1 MDTVAL
7 MDLNGALVLIVDDE
21 KDLRTLLEFN
31 LKRSGYRTVHAAT
44 GREAIQRAGSQRPDL
59 ILLDL
64 NLPDV
69 SGTDVCR
76 QLKSDPATAGIP
88 VVMLTARSGEADRIA
103 GFELGADDY
112 VPKPFSVRELV
123 LRVDAV
129 LRRKRTAPTDTQS
142 RRLQAG
148 PIEIDTEAFL
158 VRVDGQEVQLA
169 LLEYRLLCFLVE
181 GAGRVRTREELLR
194 RVWEYPR
201 DSDSRTIETHVKRL
215 RAKLGTAG
223 DLIETVRSVGYRI
236 RAE

>member
-1 MDTVAL
+1 METVPL
-7 MDLNGALVLIVDDE
+7 MDMSGALVLIVDDE
-21 KDLRTLLEFN
+21 KDLRTLLDFN
-31 LKRSGYRTVHAAT
+31 LKRAGYRTVHAAN
-44 GREAIQRAGSQRPDL
+44 GREALQRAGSQRPDL

-69 SGTDVCR
+69 SGTDVCQ
-76 QLKSDPATAGIP
+76 QLKADPATQGIP
-88 VVMLTARSGEADRIA
+88 VVMLTARSGEADRIT

-129 LRRKRTAPTDTQS
+129 LRRRRQTPTEPQKR
-142 RRLQAG
+142 LLKAG
-148 PIEIDTEAFL
+148 PIEIDTEAFI
-158 VRVDGQEVQLA
+158 VRVDGREVTLA
-169 LLEYRLLCFLVE
+169 LLEYRLLCYLVE

-215 RAKLGTAG
+215 RAKLGDAG
-223 DLIETVRSVGYRI
+223 EMIETVRSVGYRI

>member
-1 MDTVAL
+1 MDGVAL
-7 MDLNGALVLIVDDE
+7 MDVNGALVLIVDDE

-31 LKRSGYRTVHAAT
+31 LKRSGYRTAHAPT

-76 QLKSDPATAGIP
+76 QLKSDPATAEIP
-88 VVMLTARSGEADRIA
+88 VVMLTARSAEADRIT

-129 LRRKRTAPTDTQS
+129 LRRKRTSPTEPHK
-142 RRLQAG
+142 RLLHAG
-148 PIEIDTEAFL
+148 PIEIDSEAFL
-158 VRVDGQEVQLA
+158 VRVDGREVQLA

>member
-1 MDTVAL
+1 METVPL
-7 MDLNGALVLIVDDE
+7 MDMSGALVLIVDDE
-21 KDLRTLLEFN
+21 KDLRTLLDFN
-31 LKRSGYRTVHAAT
+31 LKRAGYRTVHAAN
-44 GREAIQRAGSQRPDL
+44 GREALQRAGSQRPDL

-76 QLKSDPATAGIP
+76 QLKADPTTQAIP

-129 LRRKRTAPTDTQS
+129 LRRKREPSEPQK
-142 RRLQAG
+142 RVLRAG
-148 PIEIDTEAFL
+148 PIEIDTEAFI
-158 VRVDGQEVQLA
+158 VRVGGNEVTLA
-169 LLEYRLLCFLVE
+169 LLEYRLLCYLVE

-215 RAKLGTAG
+215 RAKLGDAG
-223 DLIETVRSVGYRI
+223 DMIETVRSVGYRM